1 MLSHWADA
9 RRAICSSSLD
19 SILQL
24 YDSCEKHWSK
34 REPKKNEN
42 NSDCTLCLCV
52 RCRHIFSIVRTH
64 DDLFAFQAFFCFSY
78 SKWYVLLQ
86 NLYFLYC
93 SDLFYYILCVC
104 HLLLFVFY
112 SSALTQ
118 TGFSELWWM
127 VIGFYQLKISI
138 ASHSFY
144 SDPDP
149 IQYSLVCR
157 RSCGQYCECLGDRGG
172 GTQYT
177 CYPRSVNK
185 RIIPIGNNRLC
196 CPWYIE

>member
-1 MLSHWADA
+1 MRTTRIAHCVCVCGVDTFSPLFVLMT
-9 RRAICSSSLD
+9 ISSLFKLFLFLLFQMVCIITK
-19 SILQL
+19 SVFPLLLGFIL
-24 YDSCEKHWSK
+24 
-34 REPKKNEN
+34 
-42 NSDCTLCLCV
+42 
-52 RCRHIFSIVRTH
+52 
-64 DDLFAFQAFFCFSY
+64 
-78 SKWYVLLQ
+78 
-86 NLYFLYC
+86 LYFV
-93 SDLFYYILCVC
+93 CVC

-172 GTQYT
+172 GTKYT

>member
-1 MLSHWADA
+1 MWKALEQKRTKKKWE
-9 RRAICSSSLD
+9 
-19 SILQL
+19 QL
-24 YDSCEKHWSK
+24 G
-34 REPKKNEN
+34 
-42 NSDCTLCLCV
+42 L
-52 RCRHIFSIVRTH
+52 HIVFVCAVSTH
-64 DDLFAFQAFFCFSY
+64 FLHCSY
-78 SKWYVLLQ
+78 SWRSLRFSSFFLFLLFQ
-86 NLYFLYC
+86 MVCIITKSVFPLLLGFILLYFV
-93 SDLFYYILCVC
+93 CVC